1 MSRQYVPWVGIRDP
15 FYKDQERQHQVQL
28 RRIDNRTR
36 GGIPVCAEKHPSH
49 GNKVLGGND
58 GKGHNET
65 TPVVKTGVGD
75 VLQISSC
82 VNSDSTLGDCRTGEL
97 AVIEIRIESVLCE
110 QLLMGALFNDR
121 TMVHDKDVVRISDG
135 RETMSDDEAGPASH
149 QLCHCFLDTYFR
161 SGIDAACSFIENQ
174 NGWICQ
180 DHTSDGQQL
189 LLTSRDIGGLFI
201 EDGIVSFG
209 QTPDEVIGM
218 RSLGGSHDLLL
229 RSVVAPVGNI
239 LTDRAVEEPGILQDH
254 T

>member
-75 VLQISSC
+75 VLQISSWM
-82 VNSDSTLGDCRTGEL
+82 NSNSLLGDCRTGEL

-121 TMVHDKDVVRISDG
+121 TVVHDKSQRIKQ
-135 RETMSDDEAGPASH
+135 T
-149 QLCHCFLDTYFR
+149 LY
-161 SGIDAACSFIENQ
+161 
-174 NGWICQ
+174 
-180 DHTSDGQQL
+180 L
-189 LLTSRDIGGLFI
+189 L
-201 EDGIVSFG
+201 
-209 QTPDEVIGM
+209 
-218 RSLGGSHDLLL
+218 
-229 RSVVAPVGNI
+229 
-239 LTDRAVEEPGILQDH
+239 GILECDDSLEHH
-254 T
+254 TDLTVPAFDQAR